1 MCYSFES
8 RAGGKG
14 ARMISLQVANKGLFM
29 SKLLASDAFDSYLM
43 EEAVIK
49 MAAVFSID
57 GHLNKD
63 FFESAVWDD
72 PAQRPYDFV
81 RWQDVRKYCFEI
93 IKGKTAPSFLRITLR
108 LVPEKAEEVFS
119 DLEANVK
126 SNIEAPAILVRLDR
140 ENLKVLT
147 TVEYKTF
154 SLDRSAE
161 PVWDKYVRSF
171 LDGLGITY
179 TEE

>member
-1 MCYSFES
+1 
-8 RAGGKG
+8 
-14 ARMISLQVANKGLFM
+14 
-29 SKLLASDAFDSYLM
+29 
-43 EEAVIK
+43 
-49 MAAVFSID
+49 
-57 GHLNKD
+57 
-63 FFESAVWDD
+63 
-72 PAQRPYDFV
+72 
-81 RWQDVRKYCFEI
+81 
-93 IKGKTAPSFLRITLR
+93 
-108 LVPEKAEEVFS
+108 